1 MNWFAQYG
9 DRLLSLVTVACT
21 LATTDAKE
29 LGLDPHA
36 VAWLS
41 LLFAV
46 GTAAHTLFF
55 PNTPA
60 PQILPPPVKS

>member
-9 DRLLSLVTVACT
+9 DRLLSLLTVACT
-21 LATTDAKE
+21 LATADATD
-29 LGLDPHA
+29 LGINPHEA
-36 VAWLS
+36 AWVSFVFGL
-41 LLFAV
+41 

-60 PQILPPPVKS
+60 PQILPPPVKP